1 MAMITEKLVRSLKPT
16 DKRQM
21 IMDDKQS
28 GFGVRMNTS
37 GYMVYV
43 FRYRIHG
50 RQRIFKL
57 ASVTALTAAQA
68 REQARKLAGD
78 VANALDRRP
87 QLASALKAAKKDGAH
102 IIVAKLD
109 RLGRDVHFISGLMV
123 ERVPFVVAELGSDV
137 DPFILHLWAALG
149 EKERQL
155 ISQRTS
161 AALKAAKV
169 RGQKLGNR
177 TNLAE
182 AQAKGAASN
191 RKAADEFAA
200 KVWPMIKAYRADGLS
215 LRGIAD
221 QLNQQGIATA
231 RHKRWQAAQVSAIE
245 KRMAA

>member
-1 MAMITEKLVRSLKPT
+1 MKAHSYIRVSTQTQGRSGLG
-16 DKRQM
+16 Q
-21 IMDDKQS
+21 
-28 GFGVRMNTS
+28 
-37 GYMVYV
+37 
-43 FRYRIHG
+43 
-50 RQRIFKL
+50 
-57 ASVTALTAAQA
+57 AAQ
-68 REQARKLAGD
+68 REAIRQFAEREGFELATEYTEIETGSGHD
-78 VANALDRRP
+78 ALDRRP

-123 ERVPFVVAELGSDV
+123 EHVPFVVAELGSDV

-161 AALKAAKV
+161 AALKAARA

-200 KVWPMIKAYRADGLS
+200 KVWPMIKAYKADGRS
-215 LRGIAD
+215 LRSIAD
-221 QLNQQGIATA
+221 QLNHHGVATA
-231 RHKRWQAAQVSAIE
+231 RGGKWQAAQVSAIE